1 MLPKRLLNLSTH
13 ARIYILLG
21 WTNIESL
28 ILDRKMISQPKSL
41 NFSARFKIQQQQK
54 KNMKFDGS
62 NSSPDD
68 VLEPEPTMSNS
79 KFRNVTEGM
88 LRYI

>member
-1 MLPKRLLNLSTH
+1 MLPKRLLSLSTH
-13 ARIYILLG
+13 ARIYIVLG
-21 WTNIESL
+21 WTIESL

-68 VLEPEPTMSNS
+68 VLETEPTMSNS